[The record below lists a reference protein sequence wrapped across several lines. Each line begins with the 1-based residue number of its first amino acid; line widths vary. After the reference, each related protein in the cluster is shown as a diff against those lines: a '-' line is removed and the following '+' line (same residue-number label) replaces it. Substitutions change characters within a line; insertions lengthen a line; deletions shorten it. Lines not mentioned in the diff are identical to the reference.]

1 MRTIFTVMVM
11 AITLSLGLSVNNAM
25 AQDSFVVNDIRVQGL
40 QRITPGTVFN
50 YLPVKIGDN
59 FDKNVSVN
67 AIRELYKTGFFK
79 NVSIKQ
85 DDNDL
90 IVIVDENPSIDS
102 IAFTGNK
109 AFADE
114 ILKQVLQDGGLRE
127 GEIYKPSV
135 LELVVK
141 QLKAQYLNIGK
152 YSAQAEIDV
161 KTLDRNRVALSLNVR
176 EGKTAKIKKI
186 AIIGNEFFSDK
197 AILSKFKSRT
207 GKGLNPFS
215 KANLY
220 SKDKVTGDIETLRS
234 LYQNAGFVDFE
245 IVSSRVSISPEK
257 DGIYLTLNVNEGK
270 RFRVS
275 QFTLNGRLIVEE
287 AQLLPLVSIK
297 PGGYYSRAD
306 VDETVKT
313 LSERMADEGYADAR
327 IVPVPEFDRDNATV
341 SFAININPNRVV
353 YVRRIEIVGNAKTN
367 DEVVRRELRQLE
379 GAPFSPSQVQRS
391 KVRLQRLSF
400 FETVDIK
407 TQPVPDSPDQVDL
420 TVEVLE
426 RPTGNFLFGVGYS
439 GDDGVIVQ
447 AEITQANFLGTGKS
461 FEFGIDTT
469 GSADSVRF
477 NFTDPYLTTSGVQRT
492 ISFRGQRLDSSEADT
507 SDFLTETLGVN
518 LSYRFP
524 ISEYSTFS
532 IGGGLERVD
541 LISTDSTPPEI
552 GPFIEEHP
560 ENNQISINSR
570 LAYDTRDSLLYTTS
584 GWYNKVDVELAT
596 PGSDLEYYKA
606 SASSAYYLP
615 LTERSAFK
623 LGANIAYGDGY
634 GDIDGLP
641 FFKNY
646 YAGGNSTVRGYRARS
661 LGPRDSSED
670 SDPLGGSK
678 RVLFN
683 ATLLLPF
690 PGIDTQSQRIGLFV
704 DAGQVYASDQSIDL
718 SELRFSAGIG
728 LNWLTPVGP
737 LSLSYGVPLNDEEG
751 DDIDRVQF
759 SIGRLLR

>member
-1 MRTIFTVMVM
+1 MVM

-197 AILSKFKSRT
+197 AILSRFKSRT

>member
-1 MRTIFTVMVM
+1 MVM